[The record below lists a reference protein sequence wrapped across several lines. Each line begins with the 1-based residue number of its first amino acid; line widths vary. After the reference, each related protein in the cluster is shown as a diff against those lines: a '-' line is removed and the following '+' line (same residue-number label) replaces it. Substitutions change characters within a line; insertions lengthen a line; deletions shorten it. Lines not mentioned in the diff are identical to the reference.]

1 MRAPFRRNRSEP
13 RPGVDPIELEELLP
27 ASVRQPEANRFKALG
42 MTASIAEDGEDNSAD
57 ADLDFLQSLANS
69 IEQGSDAPEL
79 PTHFVSKPQLGG
91 PVIREPQSRQQTEQP
106 EREQKALSLFR
117 DTKLDR
123 DERVRPNITVPDVE
137 MSDLMEDLATL
148 RSALLQRKAA

>member
-1 MRAPFRRNRSEP
+1 MRTPFRRTKTDYGA
-13 RPGVDPIELEELLP
+13 GVDPVELEEMLP
-27 ASVRQPEANRFKALG
+27 ASVRQPEANRFRALG
-42 MTASIAEDGEDNSAD
+42 MTGPDAEAVIDNGND

-69 IEQGSDAPEL
+69 IDAGGDAPEL
-79 PTHFVSKPQLGG
+79 PAHFVSKPQLGG
-91 PVIREPQSRQQTEQP
+91 PVIREPQRKAQAEP
-106 EREQKALSLFR
+106 EREQVALSLFR

-148 RSALLQRKAA
+148 QIALRRRKAA